1 MNKVIYTIV
10 RHDGGWAYRAEGT
23 YSQTFPTHGDAHM
36 AACRAAL
43 EQRRP
48 GITTSISWEDT
59 HGKWHAELS
68 NGDDRPDVGVE
79 S

>member
-1 MNKVIYTIV
+1 MTKVTYTIV
-10 RHDGGWAYRAEGT
+10 EHDGGWAYRAEGT
-23 YSQTFPTHGDAHM
+23 FSETFQTHGEAHM

-48 GITTSISWEDT
+48 GVATGIIWEDT

-68 NGDDRPDVGVE
+68 TGDDRPVVDVEG
-79 S
+79 